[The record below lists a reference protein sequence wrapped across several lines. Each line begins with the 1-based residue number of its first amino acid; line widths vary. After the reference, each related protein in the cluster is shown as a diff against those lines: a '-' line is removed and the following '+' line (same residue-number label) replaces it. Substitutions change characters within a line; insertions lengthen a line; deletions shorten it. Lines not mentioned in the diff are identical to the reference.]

1 AQVEAS
7 SSQRIAK
14 SPLFV
19 GTKHHERYR
28 RGRYRPKFRYR
39 DLPGAEDLKQQC
51 LKTLI
56 HFVEFVDEEHA
67 RAILVTQ
74 GTEQRPFG
82 KEIERMESPADF
94 APVLFEVFALSF
106 KKKLL
111 QRFVEFPNRFVFGD
125 SDIALKPLDSYMRS

>member
-56 HFVEFVDEEHA
+56 HFVEFVDEQHA

-82 KEIERMESPADF
+82 KEIERMESPPYLLPGF
-94 APVLFEVFALSF
+94 FEFFALRL
-106 KKKLL
+106 KKMLH
-111 QRFVEFPNRFVFGD
+111 QRFVEFPIRLVFVD
-125 SDIALKPLDSYMRS
+125 SDIALNPLYSFM